1 MKSLQQLLHLDS
13 ASRTPIYLQ
22 LINQLILLIQG
33 GQLVS
38 RQKLPGSRT
47 LAGVLGIHRNTVT
60 RAYEELQA
68 QGWIEI
74 RPNQGTFVMDN
85 LPLPSYQEWNPL
97 ETSSREPSQ
106 AYAFYEFTHLQ
117 HPEADRDMLA
127 FDDGLPDIRL
137 APVAE
142 ISRAYGRS
150 LHLLLQKKGLGYR
163 DGFGNWELRVALAKD
178 LRETR
183 GMAIGPENILITRG
197 TIMAMHLALASMIQ
211 PGDTFVV
218 GKNNY
223 QTANL
228 VLKHIGAKRLRVS
241 VDEQGLVTEELEEI
255 CKKQA
260 VRGLYI
266 TPHHHHPTTVCM
278 SPERRVHLLQLAKQ
292 YNFAVLEDDYDYD
305 FHYGNSP
312 ILPLASGDHEG
323 RVLYVGS
330 FTKAIAPAFRV
341 GYLVGPAHLIQKLPK
356 IRRIW
361 DRQGDEVLEACFA
374 DLMENGVIRRHLR
387 KAGKLYKER
396 RDLFAQLLREHM
408 GDYVKFQLPVG
419 GMAIWTH
426 FAPDIDLKQVQ
437 KKALREGL
445 HISNGA
451 RYHPDEP
458 QLNATRMGFASMN
471 LRELEQAVGILKQ
484 VISP

>member
-1 MKSLQQLLHLDS
+1 MLH
-13 ASRTPIYLQ
+13 
-22 LINQLILLIQG
+22 
-33 GQLVS
+33 
-38 RQKLPGSRT
+38 
-47 LAGVLGIHRNTVT
+47 IHRNTVT

-68 QGWIEI
+68 QGWIDI
-74 RPNQGTFVMDN
+74 RPNQGTFVVDN
-85 LPLPSYQEWNPL
+85 LPLPTYQEWDP
-97 ETSSREPSQ
+97 EEHSFKEASSPYS
-106 AYAFYEFTHLQ
+106 YYEFPHLQ
-117 HPEADRDMLA
+117 NPVADKDMLA

-150 LHLLLQKKGLGYR
+150 LHHLRFKNRLGYR
-163 DGFGNWELRVALAKD
+163 EGLGNEELRAALAKD

-183 GMAIGPENILITRG
+183 GMAVGPENILITRG

-211 PGDTFVV
+211 AGDVFVV

-228 VLKHIGAKRLRVS
+228 VLRHLGAILLKVS
-241 VDEQGLVTEELEEI
+241 VDGQGLVTEELENI
-255 CKKQA
+255 CKQRSI
-260 VRGLYI
+260 RGLYI

-312 ILPLASGDHEG
+312 ILPLASGDHQG

-341 GYLVGPAHLIQKLPK
+341 GYLVGPSQLIQELPK

-361 DRQGDEVLEACFA
+361 DRQGDEVLERCFA
-374 DLMENGVIRRHLR
+374 DLMKEGVIRRHLR
-387 KAGKLYKER
+387 KAAKVYKER
-396 RDLFAQLLREHM
+396 RNFCVELLRESL
-408 GDYVKFQLPVG
+408 GSYLTFEPPVG
-419 GMAIWTH
+419 GMAIWAH

-437 KKALREGL
+437 KKALQEGL
-445 HISNGA
+445 YMSNGE

-458 QLNATRMGFASMN
+458 ELNATRMGFASMN
-471 LRELEQAVGILKQ
+471 LNELEQAVGILKQ

>member
-1 MKSLQQLLHLDS
+1 MKSLQQLLRLDLH
-13 ASRTPIYLQ
+13 SRTPIYVQ
-22 LINQLILLIQG
+22 LLNQLIQLIQG
-33 GQLVS
+33 GKLVS
-38 RQKLPGSRT
+38 GQKLPGSRT
-47 LAGVLGIHRNTVT
+47 MAGILGIHRNTVT

-74 RPNQGTFVMDN
+74 LPNQGTFVVDN
-85 LPLPSYQEWNPL
+85 LPLPTYLGWDQE
-97 ETSSREPSQ
+97 ETSSGGVEPI
-106 AYAFYEFTHLQ
+106 YTYYEFPHLKN
-117 HPEADRDMLA
+117 PLADKEILA

-142 ISRAYGRS
+142 ISRAYGKS
-150 LHLLLQKKGLGYR
+150 LHQLLQRKRLGYR
-163 DGFGNWELRVALAKD
+163 EGLGNWDLRVALAKD

-183 GMAIGPENILITRG
+183 GMAIGPEHVLITRG
-197 TIMAMHLALASMIQ
+197 TIMAMHLALASIIQ
-211 PGDTFVV
+211 PGDAFVV

-228 VLKHIGAKRLRVS
+228 VLDHLGAKLLKVS
-241 VDEQGLVTEELEEI
+241 VDAQGLVTEELARI
-255 CKKQA
+255 CQNQPI
-260 VRGLYI
+260 RGLYI

-278 SPERRVHLLQLAKQ
+278 SPERRMHLLQLAKE

-312 ILPLASGDHEG
+312 ILPLASGDHQG

-341 GYLVGPAHLIQKLPK
+341 GYLVGPETLIQKLPK

-361 DRQGDEVLEACFA
+361 DRQGDEILEACFA
-374 DLMENGVIRRHLR
+374 DLMEQGVIRRHLR
-387 KAGKLYKER
+387 KAAKTYKER
-396 RDLFAQLLREHM
+396 RDLCAQLLHENL
-408 GDYVKFQLPVG
+408 GEYVSFELPVG
-419 GMAIWTH
+419 GMAIWAH
-426 FAPDIDLKQVQ
+426 FAPNINLRKTQ
-437 KKALREGL
+437 KKALKEGL
-445 HISNGA
+445 FISDGA

-471 LRELEQAVGILKQ
+471 PSELERAVGILKRA
-484 VISP
+484 ISP